1 MNAKERILKVQ
12 EYSGISGRALAAY
25 CGLKE
30 DDLKSIRVGKT
41 ANVSRKVAEAVVK
54 NFPQINKLWLLTGE
68 GEMLVTDDHVTLQMN
83 IPKGGDSV
91 NVNELLAIIHT
102 QQTQNNELREENKVL
117 QGKFDALVEK
127 MSSVTDELAKQRTIM
142 MKIIMKEDVKDDTT
156 KWYSPDIASE
166 PKTKE

>member
-102 QQTQNNELREENKVL
+102 QQTQNEVL
-117 QGKFDALVEK
+117 QEKINALVDK
-127 MSSVTDELAKQRTIM
+127 MYSVTDELAKQRTIM

-156 KWYSPDIASE
+156 KWYHPDIASE